1 MQNQNLSAAEALEKL
16 KTGNERYLEAE
27 ANPGDISPKIRQYTC
42 ENGQSP
48 SPRPLPRSEE
58 RRVGKEC

>member
-27 ANPGDISPKIRQYTC
+27 ANPGDISPKI
-42 ENGQSP
+42 
-48 SPRPLPRSEE
+48 
-58 RRVGKEC
+58 